1 MPSYSDLTPRPYINE
16 ITPSSSYNPEKL
28 GRLLRQVRW
37 VTRIS
42 VALSSAATV
51 DDIYSVLVSGLLS
64 PMGLSYTHTMLFEL
78 DESKRVMRGKYSCGY
93 ESKSQM
99 QALREDLE
107 RDANYLEQR
116 RIQLQQ
122 KALEN
127 NTEAIRELQV
137 LNTGS
142 QWVSVF
148 QQLSIDNE
156 DSHVISNLELPQ
168 PKNDNPE
175 EDTLLSFLER
185 FQNPILLTQGQR
197 KALKIPA
204 ELENRLAPTVA
215 IVPLRVK
222 KKIRAI
228 LILDREL
235 NGEQIDDDDMEALD
249 WYATQGSLALQN
261 CLLIHDLEHAYEELK
276 AVDTLKSNFLSIL
289 SHELRTPLTAITGF
303 VELILHDKVGEI
315 NQTQRNLLTRVSK
328 NTGHLNNMVNDLIE
342 IAEIESEGMT
352 DLTLSP
358 IDPLTTLYAT
368 LPKLEYRRRDT
379 TVEIEP
385 VFIGQIK
392 VPAIICDEGA
402 LERIFFHLLDNAVK
416 FSPTNAPVRV
426 EFEIY
431 DKHNLSISICD
442 KGKGIP
448 PDKVQRIFDEFYQ
461 IDNTLTRSHE
471 GLGLGLTVT
480 KFLVQSTKG
489 EIKVNSIEDEGSRFT
504 LIYPLAEPVA
514 DESNAHLPDFN

>member
-1 MPSYSDLTPRPYINE
+1 MPSYSDLTPRPYRNE
-16 ITPSSSYNPEKL
+16 ITPAAAYNPEKL

-51 DDIYSVLVSGLLS
+51 DDIYSVLVSGILS
-64 PMGLSYTHTMLFEL
+64 PMGLSYTHTMLFEY
-78 DESKRVMRGKYSCGY
+78 DDANRVARGKFSCGY

-107 RDANYLEQR
+107 RDANYLENR
-116 RIQLQQ
+116 RIQLQIM
-122 KALEN
+122 AMEN
-127 NTEAIRELQV
+127 NAEAIRELQL

-148 QQLSIDNE
+148 QQLSIDND
-156 DSHVISNLELPQ
+156 DSRLISNLEFPLPSA
-168 PKNDNPE
+168 DNVTEPTLFSFL
-175 EDTLLSFLER
+175 DRFQSPTLLTPEL
-185 FQNPILLTQGQR
+185 R
-197 KALKIPA
+197 KSLIIPP
-204 ELENRLAPTVA
+204 ELDERLAPLVV

-228 LILDREL
+228 LILDRQII
-235 NGEQIDDDDMEALD
+235 GESIDEDDLEALD

-315 NQTQRNLLTRVSK
+315 NETQRNLLTRVSK

-342 IAEIESEGMT
+342 IAEIESEGIT
-352 DLTLSP
+352 DLTLRS
-358 IDPLTTLYAT
+358 IDPLITLFST
-368 LPKLEYRRRDT
+368 LPKLEFRRRDT
-379 TVEIEP
+379 TVDIEP
-385 VFIGQIK
+385 VFIDNIK
-392 VPAIICDEGA
+392 VPQIICDEGA
-402 LERIFFHLLDNAVK
+402 LERIYFHLLDNAVK
-416 FSPTNAPVRV
+416 FSPSNQPVRV
-426 EFEIY
+426 EFELC
-431 DKHNLSISICD
+431 NEGTALSISICD

-461 IDNTLTRSHE
+461 VDNTLTRSHE

-480 KFLVQSTKG
+480 KFLVQKTKG
-489 EIKVNSIEDEGSRFT
+489 EINVNSVEKEGSRFT
-504 LIYPLAEPVA
+504 LIYALANS
-514 DESNAHLPDFN
+514 DRFYR

>member
-1 MPSYSDLTPRPYINE
+1 MATYSDLTPRPYRNE
-16 ITPSSSYNPEKL
+16 ITPNYNPEKL

-42 VALSSAATV
+42 VALSSAANV
-51 DDIYSVLVSGLLS
+51 DDIYSVLVSGILS
-64 PMGLSYTHTMLFEL
+64 PMGLSYTHTMLFEY
-78 DESKRVMRGKYSCGY
+78 DDTRRVIKGKFSCGY

-107 RDANYLEQR
+107 RDAKYLENR
-116 RIQLQQ
+116 RQQLVQM
-122 KALEN
+122 AMEN
-127 NTEAIRELQV
+127 NAEAIHELQV

-142 QWVSVF
+142 QWVTVF

-156 DSHVISNLELPQ
+156 DSHIISSLEFPQ
-168 PKNDNPE
+168 GRPEDPNDNS
-175 EDTLLSFLER
+175 LFAFLER
-185 FQNPILLTQGQR
+185 FQNPLLLTKQHR
-197 KALKIPA
+197 NALQIPP
-204 ELENRLAPTVA
+204 ELEARLAPVVV

-228 LILDREL
+228 LILDRHIIDEP
-235 NGEQIDDDDMEALD
+235 IDDDDMEALD

-261 CLLIHDLEHAYEELK
+261 TQLIHDLEHAYEELK

-315 NQTQRNLLTRVSK
+315 NDTQRNLLTRVSK

-352 DLTLSP
+352 DLTLCP
-358 IDPLTTLYAT
+358 IDPLITLFAT
-368 LPKLEYRRRDT
+368 LPKLEFRRRDSL
-379 TVEIEP
+379 VEVEP
-385 VFIGQIK
+385 YLIGLAK
-392 VPAIICDEGA
+392 VPTIVCDEGA
-402 LERIFFHLLDNAVK
+402 LERIYFHLLDNAVK
-416 FSPTNAPVRV
+416 FSPANQPVRV
-426 EFEIY
+426 EFELY
-431 DKHNLSISICD
+431 DQHHLSISICD

-448 PDKVQRIFDEFYQ
+448 ADKVQRIFDEFYQ
-461 IDNTLTRSHE
+461 IDNSLTRSHE

-489 EIKVNSIEDEGSRFT
+489 EIKVNSIEQEGSRFT
-504 LIYPLAEPVA
+504 LIFPLVEPVF
-514 DESNAHLPDFN
+514 DESDAHLPDFS